1 MNKLRTNYMPGDPV
15 TSASANEV
23 NAAINTLAEKVEQN
37 ALNINPNGD
46 RYHAVFKD
54 HSNDGS
60 GKPDTL
66 EIATYTVVS
75 FEAIQYDE
83 YDSLTKYE
91 DKLPDG
97 FDDPTKIYR
106 EEKLA
111 EAFLT
116 IPYTKGDG
124 KGDDSQGWFAHKW
137 GNGKKGTVYADF
149 GVMIGGKYYKFV
161 LNDMSPRIQI
171 ESGDNIE
178 LKAGNEIQLESDTN
192 VVIDAKDD
200 LVVKSKVI
208 TLDGTDRFEFNELE
222 EGLFGQF
229 KSTKTGTMK
238 GCDKI
243 SVEVYNNKED
253 DGQPSEADIAVKDA
267 DFLKGTRVEWWYVIE
282 NAGNGGT
289 YDKDSN
295 TSGEWIREVQDSD
308 KKTAVAES
316 IWGDGETNKSR
327 IDKKF
332 HHFDMST
339 DTFYNDESV
348 HYEAKEKKIV
358 ASAHLYDII
367 KFTAWAKTTQ
377 FGPWANQE

>member
-37 ALNINPNGD
+37 ALNINPNGAA
-46 RYHAVFKD
+46 YHAVFKD

-91 DKLPDG
+91 DKLPEG
-97 FDDPTKIYR
+97 FDDPVKIYR
-106 EEKLA
+106 EDDMA
-111 EAFLT
+111 DAFLT
-116 IPYTKGDG
+116 VPYTKGDG

-137 GNGKKGTVYADF
+137 GSGKKGTVYAGY

-171 ESGDNIE
+171 ESGADIE
-178 LKAGNEIQLESDTN
+178 
-192 VVIDAKDD
+192 
-200 LVVKSKVI
+200 VKSDANVLISAKQLATI
-208 TLDGTDRFEFNELE
+208 EGKALILDGPTRLELNELE
-222 EGLFGQF
+222 EGIIGQF
-229 KSTKTGTMK
+229 KQTKTGKMK
-238 GCDKI
+238 GADKLV
-243 SVEVYNNKED
+243 VEVYNNKQDDGGEYIED
-253 DGQPSEADIAVKDA
+253 DISVESA
-267 DFLKGTRVEWWYVIE
+267 DFLKGTPVYWWYVIE
-282 NAGNGGT
+282 NASNEGN
-289 YDKDSN
+289 YDQSSN
-295 TSGEWIREVQDSD
+295 PTGKWIKEVGET
-308 KKTAVAES
+308 KKTEVAEEL
-316 IWGDGETNKSR
+316 WGDGETNKSR
-327 IDKKF
+327 IDKAI
-332 HHFDMST
+332 HHFDMGT
-339 DTFYNDESV
+339 DTFYDETSH
-348 HYEAKEKKIV
+348 HYEAKERKIV